1 MQNNL
6 LSILTFRAINLS
18 GILMGKKEAIVTISA
33 KDIIMEIRAINV
45 MAGMGSI
52 TVIGITTGIT
62 NKIFSI
68 GLGS

>member
-18 GILMGKKEAIVTISA
+18 DIHMGKKEAIVPISA
-33 KDIIMEIRAINV
+33 IDIIMEIQAINV
-45 MAGMGSI
+45 MTGMGSI
-52 TVIGITTGIT
+52 IIIGITMEIT